1 MIVLPPL
8 LPMPCRPVPG
18 GRCWDFAAL
27 SMWVLEFIRP
37 RRCGG
42 CGSLFLM
49 ARAQAAI
56 AGMGTIFQPDAL
68 SGEIDS
74 FDLVLLDLDG
84 VRSSPEAL
92 LQTWLPDLAPGGVLL
107 LHGWNADT
115 VEPAGQGISIVRLQ
129 IGEGLL
135 ALRRQHPDEEN
146 ETIWTYTA
154 EQRDALSDRVLS
166 VSRDWLKDQ
175 HLLEARER
183 IELLEHKSSIGFENS
198 PVRPAPMIGPVRT
211 PGILGRIQDFRM
223 RRRMSKALSRHPE
236 FFDADWY
243 AAFNADLALDGPAA
257 LDHFLEVGLRR
268 NLDCSPRFNSAN
280 YLDAYPDVVA
290 AGIHPLLHFLENG
303 MSEGRLSFA
312 ASHSTPNH
320 QDAISKHLGS
330 DLSASTIFPVTVGVV
345 WPSDMTLEALQQSV
359 AHIATAMQRLG
370 QARSDRIL
378 VGSLG
383 RELSPTAFS
392 TLSMGATVIPDGR
405 ETSVPDVHNR
415 LMKIAFGTGAEIYV
429 AVSAETQLEPDC
441 LISLIRTVRAAGRK
455 KIVGGVAA
463 DQTSTPKIAELER
476 DWVGGQC
483 LAIPLHVFEHLG
495 GLDAED
501 FPIFGADVEFC
512 LRARAMNIGSLACPL
527 AQYSWT
533 GIEHDPDLA
542 LRAAHRLA
550 VKRESHREAAAILDQ
565 IEGGSP
571 AAQSGVLS
579 HEIAEFLRTGSRT
592 RRPW

>member
-8 LPMPCRPVPG
+8 LPMPCRPVPE

-27 SMWVLEFIRP
+27 SMWVLEFVRP

-68 SGEIDS
+68 SGDVDP

-115 VEPAGQGISIVRLQ
+115 VEPVGQGISIVRMQ

-135 ALRRQHPDEEN
+135 ALWRKHPNEEN
-146 ETIWTYTA
+146 ETIWAYTA

-175 HLLEARER
+175 YLLEARER
-183 IELLEHKSSIGFENS
+183 IKLLEHAASTGIENS
-198 PVRPAPMIGPVRT
+198 PVHPARMIEPAPR
-211 PGILGRIQDFRM
+211 PGIVGRIQEFWM

-243 AAFNADLALDGPAA
+243 TAFNADLAIDRAA
-257 LDHFLEVGLRR
+257 TLDHFLKVGLRC
-268 NLDCSPRFNSAN
+268 NLDCSPRFNGAK
-280 YLDAYPDVVA
+280 YLDAYPDVA
-290 AGIHPLLHFLENG
+290 AARIHPLLHFLENG
-303 MSEGRLSFA
+303 MSEGRLSFS
-312 ASHSTPNH
+312 ASRSTSN
-320 QDAISKHLGS
+320 DEVATSKHLGT

-345 WPSDMTLEALQQSV
+345 WPSGMTLEALQQSV

-383 RELSPTAFS
+383 RELPPTAFS
-392 TLSMGATVIPDGR
+392 TLFMGVTVIPDGR

-415 LMKIAFGTGAEIYV
+415 LMKIAFGTGAKIYV
-429 AVSAETQLEPDC
+429 AVSAETLLEPNC
-441 LISLIRTVRAAGRK
+441 LISLIRTVRASGRK

-463 DQTSTPKIAELER
+463 DQTSTAEIDELER

-483 LAIPLHVFEHLG
+483 IAIPLYVFEHLG
-495 GLDAED
+495 GLDADD

-512 LRARAMNIGSLACPL
+512 LRARDMNIGSLACPL

-550 VKRESHREAAAILDQ
+550 VKRESHQEAAAILDQ

-579 HEIAEFLRTGSRT
+579 HEIAEYLRTGSRT